1 MNVYLLFNFSE
12 NLTNNVSSG
21 SHVLMKLI
29 CLYQGNTTGPDKTDS
44 PQTHYSGKECEW
56 NKCNA
61 GKLHIIWRKNVAKL
75 KCYFI
80 QGKEKVFSLSV

>member
-1 MNVYLLFNFSE
+1 M
-12 NLTNNVSSG
+12 SSG

-29 CLYQGNTTGPDKTDS
+29 CLYQGNTTGPDKSDS

-61 GKLHIIWRKNVAKL
+61 VSDQGSCILFEGKLWS
-75 KCYFI
+75 
-80 QGKEKVFSLSV
+80 SLSVILS

>member
-44 PQTHYSGKECEW
+44 QQTHYSGKECEW

-61 GKLHIIWRKNVAKL
+61 VSDQGSCILFEGKMWP
-75 KCYFI
+75 
-80 QGKEKVFSLSV
+80 S